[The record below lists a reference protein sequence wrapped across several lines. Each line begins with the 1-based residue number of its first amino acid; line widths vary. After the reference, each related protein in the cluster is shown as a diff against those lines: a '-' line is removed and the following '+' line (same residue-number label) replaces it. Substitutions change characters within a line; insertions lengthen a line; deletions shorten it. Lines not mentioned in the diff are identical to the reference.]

1 MTERGVAAS
10 SDRLERALAAFLRQE
25 LSAPVVSMLG
35 FLDIIAEDAKRLRLD
50 DAILD
55 LDRMRTASAE
65 LAQLIN
71 RVIDAPDAMRHEHE
85 DFDSFQSRLRH
96 DLRTPLNAIKGY
108 SELLVEDMVDAA
120 SQELVSDLEKV
131 CALADDLLAQI
142 DVMVERIREPSGAR
156 AKETRPFEIVTDLL
170 RAVAPVEDRDN
181 AAARKRASRIL
192 VVDDIAAN
200 RDLLSRRL
208 LRDGH
213 QVETASDGAS
223 ALDRL
228 VSEAFDLIL
237 LDLMMPGMSGFEALC
252 RLKSSS
258 RTRHIPVI
266 MISALNELDATVRCI
281 EAGAEDYI
289 PKPFNP
295 ILLRARIG
303 ACLEKKWLRDREQ
316 LYLEELRIEKQRSES
331 LLLNILPH
339 SIVTRLRN
347 GETVIADQFAEV
359 TILFSDLVGF
369 TKLATT
375 LPPARVLEILS
386 TTFSHF
392 DRAVAKLGLEKIK
405 TIGDA
410 YMVAGGLPV
419 VAVEH
424 ARRVADLALE
434 MLDIM
439 NSVRAS
445 LQIDLQAR
453 IGIHT
458 GPAVAGVIGTHK
470 FIYDVWGDT
479 VNTASRMETFGA
491 PGQVHVS
498 AQTRHIL
505 GDAYAFEPRGPLDIK
520 GKGMMDTYFLLG
532 SRTVAEGAR

>member
-1 MTERGVAAS
+1 MTERAAS
-10 SDRLERALAAFLRQE
+10 SDRLERALMVFLRQE
-25 LSAPVVSMLG
+25 LSAPVVSMQG
-35 FLDIIAEDAKRLRLD
+35 FLDIIAEDAKRIRLD
-50 DAILD
+50 GAIAD
-55 LDRMRTASAE
+55 LDRMRMASAE

-71 RVIDAPDAMRHEHE
+71 RVIDAPEVMRREYE
-85 DFDSFQSRLRH
+85 DFDAFQSHLRH

-108 SELLVEDMVDAA
+108 SELLAEDMADRANE
-120 SQELVSDLEKV
+120 ELVADLEKV
-131 CALADDLLAQI
+131 RTLADDLLLQI
-142 DVMVERIREPSGAR
+142 DAMVERTRDPGAGAR
-156 AKETRPFEIVTDLL
+156 VMENKPFEIVADVL
-170 RAVAPVEDRDN
+170 RAVAPVDDGS
-181 AAARKRASRIL
+181 AKTVRALTSRIL
-192 VVDDIAAN
+192 VVDDTAAN
-200 RDLLSRRL
+200 RDLLTRRL

-213 QVETASDGAS
+213 HVETASDGAS
-223 ALDRL
+223 AIDRL
-228 VSEAFDLIL
+228 ITEQFDLIL
-237 LDLMMPGMSGFEALC
+237 LDLMMPGMSGFEVLC

-281 EAGAEDYI
+281 EAGADDYI

-316 LYLEELRIEKQRSES
+316 LRLEELRVEKQRSES

-339 SIVTRLRN
+339 SVVTRMRN

-359 TILFSDLVGF
+359 TILFADLVGF
-369 TKLATT
+369 TALATK
-375 LPPARVLEILS
+375 LPPERVLDILS
-386 TTFSHF
+386 TVFSHF
-392 DRAVAKLGLEKIK
+392 DRAVAGGGLEKIK

-419 VAVEH
+419 VAADH

-439 NSVRAS
+439 RSVRAS

-453 IGIHT
+453 IGMHT
-458 GPAVAGVIGTHK
+458 GPVVAGVIGTHK

-491 PGQVHVS
+491 AGQVHVS
-498 AQTRHIL
+498 AHTRQIL
-505 GDAYAFEPRGPLDIK
+505 GNAYAFEPRGPLDIK

-532 SRTVAEGAR
+532 ARTLPDAAR